1 MPPHMVPRPGYGVP
15 PAYGMYGYRPLK
27 PDPPK
32 PSAKRKLVI
41 IIVLAATALAFVG
54 SIMTPLVYPAGQ
66 PWSGGIFLWQWTP
79 HLLTGQTEFTVGV
92 FVFFF
97 ITTIVSAVGALLAA
111 AGVMGRL
118 PTIIWGIA
126 VGLNLLVA
134 LFMLLI
140 VAVAAAD
147 DTLTVG
153 PALWLNIAGMA
164 GVGVALVS
172 ARHRAVW
179 MRESNV

>member
-1 MPPHMVPRPGYGVP
+1 MLPPPGYGMP
-15 PAYGMYGYRPLK
+15 PGYGTYGYRPLK
-27 PDPPK
+27 PEPPK
-32 PSAKRKLVI
+32 PSAKRKLAI
-41 IIVLAATALAFVG
+41 IIVLALTALAFVG

-79 HLLTGQTEFTVGV
+79 HLLTDQTEFTVGA

-97 ITTIVSAVGALLAA
+97 ITTIGSAVGALLAS
-111 AGVMGRL
+111 AGVMGRM
-118 PTIIWGIA
+118 PTIVWLVV

-140 VAVAAAD
+140 VAVAGAD
-147 DTLTVG
+147 ESLSVG
-153 PALWLNIAGMA
+153 PALWLNMAGMA
-164 GVGVALVS
+164 GVGVALGT

-179 MRESNV
+179 MRESTV